1 MSKLEGRG
9 LEKWYYYY
17 YYYYYEVSNVY
28 KRGWGNHSSGNGEG
42 EVGAPLVGRRRGE
55 EQGGEMMRS
64 SVLKDGSRVV
74 KLNGI
79 CKKEG
84 RGI

>member
-1 MSKLEGRG
+1 MYKLEGRG

-28 KRGWGNHSSGNGEG
+28 KRG
-42 EVGAPLVGRRRGE
+42 E

-64 SVLKDGSRVV
+64 SVLKDGS
-74 KLNGI
+74 KSCEIEWN